1 MSDRPFRLYVDVDT
15 QHDFCAP
22 DGALFVAGALAAL
35 EPVRALVRRA
45 LNDPNGL
52 LVGSVDTHD
61 FTAWEFEAN
70 GGPFPPHCVKG
81 TAGWLKM
88 PGTLPER
95 AAFVPNLPEGA
106 PAWSVPEGATSV
118 LFEKEVYSLFANPVA
133 ESTLDALLA
142 ARGRTRSD
150 VEAVVFGV
158 ATDYCVKAAAVGLRA
173 RGYAVRV
180 VTDAIAAVAPETGRA
195 ALEAMAEAGAE
206 LVTTGS
212 LM

>member
-1 MSDRPFRLYVDVDT
+1 MTDPLRLYVDVDT
-15 QHDFCAP
+15 QRDFCAP
-22 DGALFVAGALAAL
+22 GGALFVPGAPAVMDR
-35 EPVRALVRRA
+35 VRALVRHA
-45 LNDPNGL
+45 LADEGGL

-81 TAGWLKM
+81 TPGWLKV
-88 PGTLPER
+88 PGTLPDR
-95 AAFVPNLPEGA
+95 ATFVPNLPEGS
-106 PAWSVPEGATSV
+106 PAWRVPEGSESV

-133 ESTLDALLA
+133 EPTLDALLA

-158 ATDYCVKAAAVGLRA
+158 ATDYCVKAAALGLA
-173 RGYAVRV
+173 ERGYRVRV
-180 VTDAIAAVAPETGRA
+180 VADAIAAVAPETEAA
-195 ALEAMAEAGAE
+195 ALDAMAEAGCR
-206 LVTTGS
+206 LVPIGS